1 MDIARFCAA
10 GLAATALMVATS
22 LAGCG
27 SDKSSTAE
35 STSATSAS
43 SATSS
48 AAAGA
53 APKSMYQDAPAE
65 ADPSEDQPVDFSTL
79 LVAASDLGPNVTASG
94 PTPLPDNTPGVQQV
108 YTSTENGRRIV
119 DTIIVFPD
127 AATAD
132 SNLESN
138 TATTNEIVTGTPQ
151 PAQVGDKGTVAAGT
165 SPDGSKEVTL
175 VMFSDGK
182 ALVHMKFESAPGDI
196 ADPDTVLMIARQ
208 QADAVKQGLS

>member
-1 MDIARFCAA
+1 MDIARISAA

-27 SDKSSTAE
+27 SDKSSPAE

-65 ADPSEDQPVDFSTL
+65 AGPSEDQPVDFSTL
-79 LVAASDLGPNVTASG
+79 LVAASDLGPNVTGSG
-94 PTPLPDNTPGVQQV
+94 PTPLPDNTPGVQQI
-108 YTSTENGRRIV
+108 YTSPDSGRRIV

-151 PAQVGDKGTVAAGT
+151 PAQVGDKGTVVAGK

-182 ALVHMKFESAPGDI
+182 ALVHMKFESAPGDA
-196 ADPDTVLMIARQ
+196 ADPDTVLTIARQ
-208 QADAVKQGLS
+208 QADAVKEGLS